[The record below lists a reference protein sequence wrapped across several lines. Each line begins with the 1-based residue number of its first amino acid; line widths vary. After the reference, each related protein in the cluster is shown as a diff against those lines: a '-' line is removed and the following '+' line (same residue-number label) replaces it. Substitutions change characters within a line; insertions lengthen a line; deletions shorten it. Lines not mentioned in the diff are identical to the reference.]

1 MSGRILGNNYL
12 KGATVLSSNAQSSYP
27 AANMVDGRT
36 NRQAA
41 FSVNES
47 PRVVVFDML
56 SSFAVDAVGIAK
68 HNLGSVGAS
77 LLVEVSADNSTYTT
91 LIDEAITSDS
101 VLYFEAAAAIT
112 GRYVRI
118 SVSGHDETAYISDIT
133 VGKYIDTTTG
143 QPVGYIPPS
152 RSWNDQIMSNITRG
166 NELAGITII
175 PKPLEFK
182 INIQKINSES
192 GSIFPDINSVIRSG
206 PFYFLWANSEED
218 NISASAVFCWAKSS
232 FKVRYDSYT
241 TLGAVIDCMGFTR

>member
-41 FSVNES
+41 FSVNAS

-91 LIDEAITSDS
+91 LIYEAITSDS

-112 GRYVRI
+112 GRYVRV

-133 VGKYIDTTTG
+133 VGAFVSVISG
-143 QPVGYIPPS
+143 QPVGFVSPYWGYKDEV
-152 RSWNDQIMSNITRG
+152 RSNITRG
-166 NELAGITII
+166 NELAGITVIN
-175 PKPLEFK
+175 KPREFR
-182 INIQKINSES
+182 I
-192 GSIFPDINSVIRSG
+192 SISKVALADEAVFYNVEAATRAG
-206 PFYFLWANSEED
+206 PFYFKWATLDED
-218 NISASAVFCWAKSS
+218 GIDGEAAFCWLKNS
-232 FKVRYDSYT
+232 FFSTRFDSFVT
-241 TLGAVIDCMGFTR
+241 RGATIDCMGFV